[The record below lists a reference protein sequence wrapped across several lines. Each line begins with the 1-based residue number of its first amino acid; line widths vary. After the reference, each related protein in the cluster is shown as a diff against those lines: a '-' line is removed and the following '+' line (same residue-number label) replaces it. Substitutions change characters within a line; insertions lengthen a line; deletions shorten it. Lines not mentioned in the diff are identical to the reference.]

1 MKVPYRNEMKKA
13 EMIKVILP
21 LSEKQ
26 QIFSEVRFTAKENE
40 EL

>member
-1 MKVPYRNEMKKA
+1 MKFRAQKVKKKKD
-13 EMIKVILP
+13 IILP

-26 QIFSEVRFTAKENE
+26 QIFSEVRFTAKEIK

>member
-1 MKVPYRNEMKKA
+1 MKFHAQKVKKKD
-13 EMIKVILP
+13 IILP

-26 QIFSEVRFTAKENE
+26 QIFSEVRFTAKEIK